1 MGKLV
6 RIRQSTTGRNT
17 YHPAKMITELS
28 VSFKRS
34 LHPPH
39 PLPHNKHSHRYPHHY
54 QHPVGRQHC
63 RSHSI
68 GSSSSRTDSR
78 FCFTTSSSYLP
89 KFLILLFLSIC
100 DNRACRTL
108 TLAEAAAATVVSSTS
123 STTVPILSTS
133 ISSSSSS
140 TITSTSSSTQ
150 LTSSSIYHTQVEHH
164 RRQPSQQQDVLDDSE
179 SDVVA
184 AAAAAAPASA
194 TFNRTKLQEI
204 VMEGLG
210 LSEIPDVSSMNVSQQ
225 EFETKYRE
233 YLERVNRRSNLQR
246 LLQQQGLD
254 ETDGGEGELEEGHL
268 VETRHLYSF
277 PNSDPMLNHQK
288 LRRKRSLNNNYDLV
302 YIRFDIP
309 TRNATTGELSGL
321 NSPSIFNGP
330 SSDEQSHH
338 SGQHHHR
345 HHQTLSEL
353 PPISPENIE
362 ESSLN
367 IMLTRRQNS
376 ERSTN
381 NNNSKH
387 QQQHLTPPATAS
399 EDQRLQQQY
408 HPHHGRRK
416 GRVKFKHN
424 NQNSGNGI
432 DGGSISGSHSKSNNH
447 NSGKSITL
455 HVYQLVEPYERH
467 WLISKTIHVSEMA
480 IDDKKWYQLP
490 LDEAVR
496 TWLDGSRKNLGL
508 EIFCENCYSND
519 IFVIHDSSPFFA
531 SYDETPVLN
540 VVGKLVQRE
549 KRSKV
554 QRYRP
559 TMRDYLSPPKST
571 SCTPNNKRC
580 CRHPLLVDFRDIEGF
595 DFIIQPK
602 IFDAGFCR
610 GRCPLKFNPASHHA
624 LLQSLLHEHVKY
636 DVPKPC
642 CAPSRLDHIDVLHA
656 DPKNP
661 QRLKVSTW
669 SNMRVTEC
677 ACS

>member
-6 RIRQSTTGRNT
+6 RIRQATTGSNT
-17 YHPAKMITELS
+17 YHPAKMITELYI
-28 VSFKRS
+28 SFKRT

-54 QHPVGRQHC
+54 QHPVGRHYC
-63 RSHSI
+63 RSLSI
-68 GSSSSRTDSR
+68 GDSSRSSSTNR
-78 FCFTTSSSYLP
+78 FYYSTSSSYLP

-108 TLAEAAAATVVSSTS
+108 TLAEAATATVDSSSSS
-123 STTVPILSTS
+123 STTVPILTT
-133 ISSSSSS
+133 SSSSSS
-140 TITSTSSSTQ
+140 TITSTAHSSTQ

-164 RRQPSQQQDVLDDSE
+164 RRQSQQDVLGDSE
-179 SDVVA
+179 SDAVA
-184 AAAAAAPASA
+184 AAASA
-194 TFNRTKLQEI
+194 TFNQTKLQEI

-210 LSEIPDVSSMNVSQQ
+210 LSEIPDARSMNISQQ

-233 YLERVNRRSNLQR
+233 YLGRVNRRGNLHR
-246 LLQQQGLD
+246 LLQQQELF
-254 ETDGGEGELEEGHL
+254 ETDGGEGDENGHL
-268 VETRHLYSF
+268 WETRHLYSF
-277 PNSDPMLNHQK
+277 PNSDHKLNHQK

-309 TRNATTGELSGL
+309 TRNSTTGELTGL
-321 NSPSIFNGP
+321 NSPSIFKGP
-330 SSDEQSHH
+330 SSDEQS
-338 SGQHHHR
+338 HHHR

-367 IMLTRRQNS
+367 IMLTRRQNG
-376 ERSTN
+376 ERSIN
-381 NNNSKH
+381 NHSK
-387 QQQHLTPPATAS
+387 QQLTPSPMARTEVN
-399 EDQRLQQQY
+399 EDLRQHQPN

-416 GRVKFKHN
+416 GRVKFKN
-424 NQNSGNGI
+424 NIQNNDNGI
-432 DGGSISGSHSKSNNH
+432 DTGSSSSYSKGAGYI
-447 NSGKSITL
+447 SGKSVTL
-455 HVYQLVEPYERH
+455 HIYQLVEPYERH
-467 WLISKTIHVSEMA
+467 WLTSKTIHVSEMA
-480 IDDKKWYQLP
+480 INDKKWYHVP

-508 EIFCENCYSND
+508 EIFCENCYNND
-519 IFVIHDSSPFFA
+519 IFIIHDSSPLFT